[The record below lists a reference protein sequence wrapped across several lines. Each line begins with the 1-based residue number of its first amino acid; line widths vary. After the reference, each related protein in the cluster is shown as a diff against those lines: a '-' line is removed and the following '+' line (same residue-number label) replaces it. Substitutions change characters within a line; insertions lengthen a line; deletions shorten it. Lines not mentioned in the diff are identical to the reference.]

1 MSKVSGSPLLCVSG
15 VKKCFSGASVLSDI
29 SFVVSPGERI
39 AIVGPSGVGK
49 TTLLR
54 LLAGGIAP
62 DAGSITVDGHPPGP
76 GQLQLAYQ
84 GTTLVGHRTALANV
98 LVGELAAQSGVTGLV
113 APFGGGDTDRAL
125 ELLRAVGL
133 GDKTDTRVD
142 QLSAGQRQRVAIA
155 RALLADGSIVLA
167 DEPTANLD
175 PQTRSS
181 ILELLDTVVGS
192 RPLLVALHDIE
203 LATSRFD
210 RVIGMADGTIAFD
223 EPVTAVTDGRLAELF
238 ADESEHQRQPSVEQS
253 TPTPARHGGGWY
265 G

>member
-1 MSKVSGSPLLCVSG
+1 MSNPSGSPFLRVSG
-15 VKKCFSGASVLSDI
+15 VTKRLSGTTVLSAI
-29 SFVVSPGERI
+29 SFVVAPGERI
-39 AIVGPSGVGK
+39 AVVGPSGVGK

-54 LLAGGIAP
+54 LLAGGLTP
-62 DAGSITVDGHPPGP
+62 DAGSITVDGTPPDP
-76 GQLQLAYQ
+76 HQLQLAYQ

-98 LVGELAAQSGVTGLV
+98 RVGELATQSGVAGLL
-113 APFGGGDTDRAL
+113 APFGGGGTDRAT

-192 RPLLVALHDIE
+192 RPLLVALHDIA

-223 EPVTAVTDGRLAELF
+223 EPVANVTDGQMADLF
-238 ADESEHQRQPSVEQS
+238 AADSESHPHPSVAPS
-253 TPTPARHGGGWY
+253 SPSPTRHGGGWY